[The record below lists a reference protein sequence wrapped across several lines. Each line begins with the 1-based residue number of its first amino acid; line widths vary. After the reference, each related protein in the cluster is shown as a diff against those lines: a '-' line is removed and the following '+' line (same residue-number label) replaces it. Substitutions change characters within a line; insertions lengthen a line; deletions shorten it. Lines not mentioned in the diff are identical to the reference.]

1 MQDAA
6 ARKSLKDE
14 MFRRIIRV
22 INQLLSSSDGM
33 SVAEL
38 ASACGATPE
47 VVRNDLEC
55 LAEYMRAPLLS
66 NWDALDDDAD
76 EFGCSSPDEEVWSL
90 ASKDFAFPVTS
101 LSTKEARTL
110 LAILKRVECSPG
122 TSEPLGSG
130 DANQSGTSGI
140 VRAVAKLESSVARTE
155 SSDAISLAA
164 SRRVIKAGRTI
175 YGEGQEES
183 KLDALGL
190 YVSRR
195 QPIRIC
201 YVNSAGH
208 RSQRDTCPV
217 ALVYDWRTC
226 AWYLYGYN
234 REHGGYRH
242 YRVSRIL
249 RHSPS
254 AVSISAPSDEEV
266 EAHVGMCWGVE
277 CSSESVEVVVRFL
290 DHFNVID
297 RMYADTADRPQAT
310 YEAQP
315 DGSVIY
321 RDMMPGW
328 NEFRTWVATFGES
341 AEILAPPELRESMA
355 KAVERVLERYGSSN
369 ALP

>member
-1 MQDAA
+1 MQGSA
-6 ARKSLKDE
+6 ARESLKDE
-14 MFRRIIRV
+14 MLRRIIRV
-22 INQLLSSSDGM
+22 INLLLASGDGM

-38 ASACGATPE
+38 ASACEATPE
-47 VVRNDLEC
+47 VIRDDLER
-55 LAEYMRAPLLS
+55 LAEYMRAPLVS
-66 NWDALDDDAD
+66 NWDAGDDAD
-76 EFGCSSPDEEVWSL
+76 DSGRPSPDEEEWSL
-90 ASKDFAFPVTS
+90 APKDFDFPVTS
-101 LSTKEARTL
+101 LSEKEARTL
-110 LAILKRVECSPG
+110 LAILKRVGSSPTSSDPGESGG
-122 TSEPLGSG
+122 TNQGGPGSI
-130 DANQSGTSGI
+130 A
-140 VRAVAKLESSVARTE
+140 RAVAKLESSVARAE

-195 QPIRIC
+195 KPIRIS
-201 YVNSAGH
+201 YVNSAGV
-208 RSQRDTCPV
+208 RGERDTCPV

-249 RHSPS
+249 GHSPS
-254 AVSISAPSDEEV
+254 AVAMSAPSDEEV
-266 EAHVGMCWGVE
+266 EAHVRMCWGVE
-277 CSSESVEVVVRFL
+277 CSSELVEVVVRFL
-290 DHFNVID
+290 DDFNVID
-297 RMYADTADRPQAT
+297 RMYADTADRPKAT
-310 YEAQP
+310 YEVQP

-355 KAVERVLERYGSSN
+355 KAVERVLERYGG
-369 ALP
+369 LPHA